1 VTRYM
6 GWVKRKLNDPNV
18 KWIIIASG
26 YDKKLEYALEYVQN
40 VDVFTYEV
48 DFKLKGFKGKI

>member
-1 VTRYM
+1 M
-6 GWVKRKLNDPNV
+6 DNS
-18 KWIIIASG
+18 IIASG
-26 YDKKLEYALEYVQN
+26 YDKKLEYALGYVQN